1 MSIEKYMTVNVIAFA
16 INSDA
21 FCRKE
26 RLNESLRKIFLY
38 FYGCS

>member
-1 MSIEKYMTVNVIAFA
+1 MDFMSIEKYMTVNVIAFT

-26 RLNESLRKIFLY
+26 RLN
-38 FYGCS
+38 